1 MPLIPHMTD
10 QEIKEYL
17 SEHDEEGFQ
26 DLPDW
31 LRTELQPR
39 SLTFQRR
46 DPTPKEM
53 KETEQD
59 AEEHRILNNERT
71 IKDITKQCLL
81 RRTRNDFQSQ

>member
-17 SEHDEEGFQ
+17 SEHDEEGFK

-31 LRTELQPR
+31 LRTELQAR
-39 SLTFQRR
+39 SL
-46 DPTPKEM
+46 
-53 KETEQD
+53 
-59 AEEHRILNNERT
+59 T

>member
-1 MPLIPHMTD
+1 MALIPYMTD

-17 SEHDEEGFQ
+17 SEYDEKGFQ

-31 LRTELQPR
+31 IQLELQAR
-39 SLTFQRR
+39 NLTFQRR
-46 DPTPKEM
+46 DPTPQEM

-59 AEEHRILNNERT
+59 AEDHRILNNERT

-81 RRTRNDFQSQ
+81 RRARHDFQSQ

>member
-17 SEHDEEGFQ
+17 SEYDEEGFQ

-31 LRTELQPR
+31 IQLELQAR

-46 DPTPKEM
+46 DPTPQEM